1 MKLFYY
7 SELLDKSFDTEQ
19 ACLNAERKHT
29 EQKKAEA
36 QLEKSVENAKLD
48 LKSAKEKLTQ
58 VRALAQE
65 VYDKREAEAMK
76 EYDTAVSPAVTAVK
90 EAEKHLQIVE
100 EEYNREKN
108 KDTISCYDYNKWF
121 NDIKDEVKTGRL
133 WDLFTY

>member
-1 MKLFYY
+1 MKTFYY
-7 SELLDKSFDTEQ
+7 SEILNKSFDTEQ
-19 ACLNAERKHT
+19 ACLNAEREHM
-29 EQKKAEA
+29 EQKEAKAH
-36 QLEKSVENAKLD
+36 LEKCVESAKLD

-76 EYDTAVSPAVTAVK
+76 EYDTAVAPAITAVK
-90 EAEKHLQIVE
+90 EAEKHLQIAE

-108 KDTISCYDYNKWF
+108 KNAISCYDYNKWF

>member
-19 ACLNAERKHT
+19 ACLNAE
-29 EQKKAEA
+29 KAYLDKEKA
-36 QLEKSVENAKLD
+36 KVELEKSVENAKLNV
-48 LKSAKEKLTQ
+48 KSAEKKLVE

-65 VYDKREAEAMK
+65 VYDKREEEATE
-76 EYDTAVSPAVTAVK
+76 EYEKAVSPAVTALE
-90 EAEKHLQIVE
+90 EAKKQLRIVE
-100 EEYNREKN
+100 EEANRARSKE
-108 KDTISCYDYNKWF
+108 TVSCYDYNKWF

>member
-19 ACLNAERKHT
+19 ACLNAE
-29 EQKKAEA
+29 KAYLDKEKA
-36 QLEKSVENAKLD
+36 KVELEKSVENAKLNV
-48 LKSAKEKLTQ
+48 KSAEKKLVE

-65 VYDKREAEAMK
+65 VYDKREEEAKK
-76 EYDTAVSPAVTAVK
+76 EYEKAVSPAVTALE
-90 EAEKHLQIVE
+90 EAKKQLRIVE
-100 EEYNREKN
+100 EEANRARSKE
-108 KDTISCYDYNKWF
+108 TVSCYNYNKWF